1 MNGTGGRI
9 FASVFSDYTRENME
23 SQRRRSLAAFSGKI
37 FQKTAKSKIRSILA
51 AVPLALK
58 WRLWYD
64 YDMHHDMMR
73 KREVHSVI
81 SYIRGPLEEK
91 REDSVVVEAGNIG
104 YRIFI
109 PSSVLGELPGLG
121 EEVKIYT
128 YFSVREDGMSLF
140 GFLSRQDL
148 EMFRQLIGVNGVG
161 PKSALGILSA
171 LKPDVLR
178 LAVISGDAKAIS
190 KAPGVGAKTA
200 QRIILDLKDKIKAED
215 VLFAGADLEESLK
228 TDLSG
233 MAEAGK
239 EAVEALTALGYSASE
254 AQTAVKKVAIT
265 EGMTSEDV
273 LKGALK
279 HLAFL

>member
-23 SQRRRSLAAFSGKI
+23 SQRRRSLAAFSGKT
-37 FQKTAKSKIRSILA
+37 FQKTAKSKICSILA

-178 LAVISGDAKAIS
+178 LAVISSDAKATRRRPASGQRQPRGSSWIS
-190 KAPGVGAKTA
+190 K
-200 QRIILDLKDKIKAED
+200 IK
-215 VLFAGADLEESLK
+215 
-228 TDLSG
+228 
-233 MAEAGK
+233 
-239 EAVEALTALGYSASE
+239 
-254 AQTAVKKVAIT
+254 
-265 EGMTSEDV
+265 
-273 LKGALK
+273 
-279 HLAFL
+279 